1 MRKTCTEVY
10 ETARG
15 PGEALQAWNGF
26 RTVGNLKFPFHNVT
40 CRDVVKLSE
49 HGVEGVKLDPRLDSV
64 ILTSLSSSPGGC
76 GEKRLARVLARH
88 RNCPALKSLAN
99 RTGLC

>member
-1 MRKTCTEVY
+1 M
-10 ETARG
+10 
-15 PGEALQAWNGF
+15 LQAWSDF

-40 CRDVVKLSE
+40 CRDGVKFSE

-64 ILTSLSSSPGGC
+64 ISDKPFKQPEEGC
-76 GEKRLARVLARH
+76 GENHLTRVLACH